1 MPTAVE
7 LKGTSQ
13 ADAPAAARPSDRR
26 SQRIV
31 GARSLRVVWTTPHG
45 PTGTGGMDRLT
56 DLITSA
62 THANRRLGV
71 ELTPLTTKGRWGICI
86 GAFVFAY
93 ALVRFACLALAHRV
107 DVLHINVAA
116 YGSAYRKMILA
127 RLARWLAVPY
137 IVHIHAGKFGP
148 FWDQA
153 SPRIAAAVGHFLQN
167 SAGII
172 VLGREFADL
181 VTTRVPAVRAKVHLL
196 YNATPSRRSRPC
208 APTLGRP
215 LQLTSLGLLGARKN
229 TTQLIEALGRLSSR
243 ADWHATIAGDGE
255 VEKARAQVK
264 ALGLADRVAI
274 PGWLDQAAIQ
284 KLLENTDI
292 FVLPSL
298 SEGLP
303 MAVLEALSY
312 GIAVVATPV
321 NAIPDV
327 IGHERNGLLVP
338 VRDLDALVAALLRLM
353 DDAELRCA
361 LGAQGLREHTERYTL
376 EAYMQR
382 IKGVWQ
388 AAARSSLEP
397 NSAVAGAMDDAA
409 PS

>member
-1 MPTAVE
+1 V
-7 LKGTSQ
+7 Q
-13 ADAPAAARPSDRR
+13 ADTPAAARPSDRA
-26 SQRIV
+26 SQQDAGSRP
-31 GARSLRVVWTTPHG
+31 LRVVWTTPHG

-56 DLITSA
+56 DLVTAA
-62 THANRRLGV
+62 THADRRLGV
-71 ELTPLTTKGRWGICI
+71 ELTPLITKWRWGRGI
-86 GAFVFAY
+86 GAFVFAF
-93 ALVRFACLALAHRV
+93 ALARFARLAMVRRV

-116 YGSAYRKMILA
+116 HGSAYRKMILA
-127 RLARWLAVPY
+127 QLARWLAVPY

-148 FWDQA
+148 FWNQA
-153 SPRIAAAVGHFLQN
+153 SPRIAAAVDRFLEH

-172 VLGREFADL
+172 VLGREFADM
-181 VTTRVPAVRAKVHLL
+181 VTARLPDVEAKVHLL
-196 YNATPSRRSRPC
+196 YNATPSRRRNPN
-208 APTLGRP
+208 PLTPGRT
-215 LQLTSLGLLGARKN
+215 LQLTSLGLLGPRKN
-229 TTQLIEALGRLSSR
+229 TTQLIEALGRLGPR
-243 ADWHATIAGDGE
+243 ADWRATIAGDGE

-284 KLLENTDI
+284 RLLESTDI

-303 MAVLEALSY
+303 MAILEAFSY

-327 IGHERNGLLVP
+327 VGHERNGLLVP
-338 VRDLDALVAALLRLM
+338 VRDLDALVAALTRLM
-353 DDAELRCA
+353 DDAELRCT

-382 IKGVWQ
+382 IKGIWQ
-388 AAARSSLEP
+388 AAARNVEP
-397 NSAVAGAMDDAA
+397 HSAVAGATGDAA
-409 PS
+409 PG